1 MNKLENIVSAVVGVT
16 VVVLVLLVWQR
27 AAVERILIRSDLQD
41 YGQAVRRAGIALAD
55 KERLLDHI
63 DSVEDRLE
71 QGKSIG
77 YLRWRRTDSIVRE
90 LLEDG
95 IHGDD
100 VQLLERELERVENLL
115 QEE

>member
-1 MNKLENIVSAVVGVT
+1 MNKLENIVSAVVGIT
-16 VVVLVLLVWQR
+16 VVVVVLLVWQWV
-27 AAVERILIRSDLQD
+27 AVVRTLIRSDLQE
-41 YGQAVRRAGIALAD
+41 YGQAVRRAGITLAD

-77 YLRWRRTDSIVRE
+77 YLRWRRTDSTVRE

-95 IHGDD
+95 IHGDE
-100 VQLLERELERVENLL
+100 VQLIERELDRVENLL
-115 QEE
+115 QKE